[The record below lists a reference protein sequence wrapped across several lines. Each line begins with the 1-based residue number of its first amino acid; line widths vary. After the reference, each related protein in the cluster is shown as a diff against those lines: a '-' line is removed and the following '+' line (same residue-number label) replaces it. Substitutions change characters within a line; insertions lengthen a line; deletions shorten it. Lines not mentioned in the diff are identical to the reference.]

1 MITKEYGVYKI
12 VCDICETTSCADYET
27 FDEAVEGKKDNGYQS
42 KKYSDGWK
50 DICSDCRD

>member
-12 VCDICETTSCADYET
+12 VCDICEATSCADYET